1 MKKKPNKESKPTKKP
16 SWRFLRPRV
25 KRKEVKSATAE
36 SAAMPRIT
44 NDTVTQHREEVL
56 GGARKYKYPLRQSRH
71 KIVVVS
77 VALLTAVIIGFM
89 SYVLLNLYKF
99 QSTSTFMYRVTKA
112 IPFPVA
118 RVGGTFV
125 SYEDYLFE
133 IRHYIHYFE
142 SQQEVD
148 FNSEQGKAQLAD
160 QRKKSL
166 EKVVNQAYIK
176 RIAKDK
182 NITVSSQ
189 EIDAQ
194 IDVLRNQ
201 NRLGGDNKVFEDVL
215 KDYWGWTVAD
225 FRRSIEQEILSQKV
239 LRALDT
245 GAKSR
250 ADAALAEL
258 KSGKS
263 FADVAKTYSDDGATK
278 DKGGELGFLVSKTDR
293 NIPPQ
298 TIAALFKLKTGEY
311 SGVTDIGWGLE
322 IVKNLGFEGDKI
334 KAARIFI
341 SYQDINNFL
350 NTYKEKQKAHTFIR
364 VNE

>member
-1 MKKKPNKESKPTKKP
+1 MKFKKNKDSVPKNKKPN
-16 SWRFLRPRV
+16 RFLHPRI
-25 KRKEVKSATAE
+25 KHKETIAPTQTDAN
-36 SAAMPRIT
+36 ALPRIT

-77 VALLTAVIIGFM
+77 IILLTAVIIGFM
-89 SYVLLNLYKF
+89 TFVLLSLYRF
-99 QSTSTFMYRVTKA
+99 QSTSAFVYRITKVM
-112 IPFPVA
+112 PLPVA

-148 FNSEQGKAQLAD
+148 FSSDKGKAQLAD

-176 RIAKDK
+176 RIAKEK
-182 NITVSSQ
+182 NITVSRA
-189 EIDAQ
+189 EIDSQ
-194 IDVLRNQ
+194 IEVLRAQ
-201 NRLGGDNKVFEDVL
+201 NRLGNDNKVFEDVL

-225 FRRSIEQEILSQKV
+225 FRRSIEQEILGQKV
-239 LRALDT
+239 LRTLDV
-245 GAKSR
+245 GAKAR
-250 ADAALAEL
+250 ADSALAEI
-258 KSGKS
+258 KAGKD
-263 FADVAKTYSDDGATK
+263 FAEVAKQYSDDGSTK

-298 TIAALFKLKTGEY
+298 TIDALFKLKTGEV

-322 IVKNLGFEGDKI
+322 IVKNKGFEGDKI

-364 VNE
+364 VE

>member
-1 MKKKPNKESKPTKKP
+1 MKNKNSKEPKSEKKRLG
-16 SWRFLRPRV
+16 RFFKPRV
-25 KRKEVKSATAE
+25 KTKEAVSTE
-36 SAAMPRIT
+36 TDSAALPRIT
-44 NDTVTQHREEVL
+44 NETVTQHREEVL

-71 KIVVVS
+71 KIVVIS
-77 VALLTAVIIGFM
+77 VILLTAVIIGFM
-89 SYVLLNLYKF
+89 SFVLLNLYKF
-99 QSTSTFMYRVTKA
+99 QSTSAFMYKVTKA
-112 IPFPVA
+112 VPLPVA

-142 SQQEVD
+142 SQQDID

-176 RIAKDK
+176 RIAKEK
-182 NITVSSQ
+182 GITVSKQ
-189 EIDAQ
+189 EIDTQ

-245 GAKSR
+245 GAKAR
-250 ADAALAEL
+250 ADAAYAEL
-258 KSGKS
+258 KNGKS
-263 FADVAKTYSDDGATK
+263 FADVAKAYSDDAATK

-293 NIPPQ
+293 NVPPQ
-298 TIAALFKLKTGEY
+298 TINALFKLKTGEY
-311 SGVTDIGWGLE
+311 SEVTDIGWGLE

-334 KAARIFI
+334 KASRIFI

-350 NTYKEKQKAHTFIR
+350 NSYKEKQKAHTFIR
-364 VNE
+364 VKD